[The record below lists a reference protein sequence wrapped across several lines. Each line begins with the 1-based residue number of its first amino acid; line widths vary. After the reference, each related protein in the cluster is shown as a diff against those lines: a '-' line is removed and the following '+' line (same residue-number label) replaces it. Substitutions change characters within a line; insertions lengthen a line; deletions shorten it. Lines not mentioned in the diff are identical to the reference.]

1 MIYNINMD
9 NQRNHDLFLTDI
21 VETDTEYIPLL
32 TPEDEKRISE
42 EEIPEEVPIMTL
54 RNAVLFP
61 GVVIPITVG
70 RDKSIR
76 LIKEAYKKHQAIGVV
91 AQKDAAVEDPN
102 QNDLHEI
109 GTIAM
114 VMKTLQMPDGNTTVI
129 IQGKRRFQLQEI
141 TQTEP
146 YLKGKVAPYGEGLV
160 IPRDRQFK
168 ALIQSIK
175 DLAMQITQKS
185 GTLPFE
191 ASFALK
197 NIDSPWFMV
206 NFIASN
212 LVQSMPEKQRL
223 LEINDITA
231 FATELL
237 SILSNEV
244 QMIEL
249 KHQIQSKVKMDM
261 DKQQREYLLNQQ
273 LRTIQEELG
282 GTPNEI
288 DIKVLREKAA
298 KKKWS
303 KEVEETFEKELQKL
317 QRMNPQVAEYGIQHN
332 YLEYI
337 VELPWNEYTKDN
349 FDLKHAQ
356 KVLDKDHFGLEKIK
370 DRIIEYLAVLKLK
383 NDMKSPILCL
393 VGPPG
398 VGKTSLGKSIAKA
411 LGRKYI
417 RMSLGGVR
425 DESELRGHR
434 KTYIGAMPGR
444 IIQNL
449 RKAKS
454 SNPVFVLD
462 EIDKVSGNNVNGDPQ
477 AALLEVLD
485 PEQNMAFA
493 DNFIEMD
500 YDLSKVLF
508 IATANNLATI
518 HPALRDRMEII
529 DLSGYLREEKFEIA
543 KRHLIPKQL
552 KEHGLTSK
560 DVTFSKEM
568 VMKIID
574 DYTREAG
581 VRTLERQIANVIRRK
596 AKNIVTGDEYDK
608 KVTEQDLKDTLG
620 VGMFHDG
627 DEVKHSVP
635 GVAIGLA
642 WTPVGGEILSIEVSL
657 SRGHGSLHLTGN
669 LGEVMKES
677 ATIAYE
683 YIKSHS
689 NQLEIDPAVFEEW
702 NVHIHVPEGAT
713 PKDGPSAGIT
723 MLTALTS
730 AFTQRKVKDQLAMTG
745 EITLRGRVLPVGGIQ
760 EKMLAAKRNDVTDV
774 ILSVENKRDFS
785 DIKEDY
791 VKGLNFHFV
800 NSMMEVLE
808 LALEKEQD
816 INDLDYNQY
825 LTNTHKRVTGFLSQ
839 QDGETTRQRVN

>member
-1 MIYNINMD
+1 MD
-9 NQRNHDLFLTDI
+9 NQINHDLFLTDI

-76 LIKEAYKKHQAIGVV
+76 LIKEAYKRHQAIGVI
-91 AQKDAAVEDPN
+91 AQKDASVEDPS

-109 GTIAM
+109 GTVAM

-129 IQGKRRFQLQEI
+129 IQGKRRFKLQEI

-146 YLKGKVAPYGEGLV
+146 YLKGKVVPYDDGLS

-191 ASFALK
+191 ATFALK

-212 LVQSMPEKQRL
+212 LVQSMEEKQRL
-223 LEINDITA
+223 LEINDITK

-249 KHQIQSKVKMDM
+249 KHQIQNKVKMDM

-288 DIKVLREKAA
+288 DIKVLQEKAA
-298 KKKWS
+298 KKKWP
-303 KEVEETFEKELQKL
+303 KEVKETFEKELQKL

-337 VELPWNEYTKDN
+337 VELPWNEFTKDN

-444 IIQNL
+444 IIQSL

-485 PEQNMAFA
+485 PEQNMAFS
-493 DNFIEMD
+493 DNFLEMD

-508 IATANNLATI
+508 IATANNLSTI

-529 DLSGYLREEKFEIA
+529 DLNGYLREEKYEIA

-568 VMKIID
+568 VMKVID

-581 VRTLERQIANVIRRK
+581 VRNLERQIASVIRRK
-596 AKNIVTGDEYDK
+596 AKNIVMGDEYDK
-608 KVTEQDLKDTLG
+608 KVTEKDLKDTLG

-627 DEVKHSVP
+627 DEVKHTVP

-657 SRGHGSLHLTGN
+657 SRGHGALHLTGN

-689 NQLEIDPAVFEEW
+689 SQLDIDPTVFDEW

-760 EKMLAAKRNDVTDV
+760 EKMLAAKRNDVKDV

-800 NSMMEVLE
+800 SSMMEVLD

-825 LTNTHKRVTGFLSQ
+825 LHNSHKRVAGFINQ
-839 QDGETTRQRVN
+839 QDNETTRQRVN

>member
-1 MIYNINMD
+1 MD
-9 NQRNHDLFLTDI
+9 NNLNHDIFLTDI

-32 TPEDEKRISE
+32 TAEDEKRINE

-70 RDKSIR
+70 RDKSIK
-76 LIKEAYKKHQAIGVV
+76 LIKEAYKRHQPIGVV
-91 AQKDAAVEDPN
+91 AQKDAAVEDPG

-129 IQGKRRFQLQEI
+129 IQGKRRIQLQEI

-146 YLKGKVAPYGEGLV
+146 YLRGKVAPYGEGPV

-185 GTLPFE
+185 SNLPFE

-212 LVQSMPEKQRL
+212 LVHSIQDKQRL
-223 LEINDITA
+223 LEINDITT

-237 SILSNEV
+237 AILTNDV
-244 QMIEL
+244 QMLEL

-288 DIKVLREKAA
+288 DIKVLKEKAA
-298 KKKWS
+298 KKKWPN
-303 KEVEETFEKELQKL
+303 EVKETFEKELGKL

-398 VGKTSLGKSIAKA
+398 VGKTSLGKSVAKA

-454 SNPVFVLD
+454 SNPVFILD

-485 PEQNMAFA
+485 PEQNMAFS
-493 DNFIEMD
+493 DNFLEMD

-508 IATANNLATI
+508 IATANSLSTI

-529 DLSGYLREEKFEIA
+529 DLSGYLREEKYEIA

-560 DVTFSKEM
+560 DVTFPKDM
-568 VMKIID
+568 VMKVID

-581 VRTLERQIANVIRRK
+581 VRNLERQIASVIRRK
-596 AKNIVTGDEYDK
+596 AKNIVMGDEIEK
-608 KVTEQDLKDTLG
+608 KVSAKDLKDALG

-657 SRGHGSLHLTGN
+657 SRGHGMLHLTGN
-669 LGEVMKES
+669 LGDVMKES

-689 NQLEIDPAVFEEW
+689 SQLEIDPSVFEEW

-730 AFTQRKVKDQLAMTG
+730 AFTQRKVKDRLAMTG

-760 EKMLAAKRNDVTDV
+760 EKMLAAKRNDVADV

-785 DIKEDY
+785 EIKEDY

-800 NSMMEVLE
+800 SSMMEVLD

-816 INDLDYNQY
+816 VNDLDYNQY
-825 LTNTHKRVTGFLSQ
+825 LMNSHKRVAGFLSQ
-839 QDGETTRQRVN
+839 QDNEATRQRVN

>member
-1 MIYNINMD
+1 MD
-9 NQRNHDLFLTDI
+9 NNLNHDIFLTDI

-32 TPEDEKRISE
+32 TAEDEKRINE

-70 RDKSIR
+70 RDKSIK
-76 LIKEAYKKHQAIGVV
+76 LIKEAYKRHQPIGVV
-91 AQKDAAVEDPN
+91 AQKDAAVEDPG

-146 YLKGKVAPYGEGLV
+146 YLRGKVTPYGDGPV

-185 GTLPFE
+185 SNLPFE

-212 LVQSMPEKQRL
+212 LVHSIQDKQRL
-223 LEINDITA
+223 LEINDITT

-237 SILSNEV
+237 AILTNDV
-244 QMIEL
+244 QMLEL

-288 DIKVLREKAA
+288 DIKVLKEKAA
-298 KKKWS
+298 KKKWPN
-303 KEVEETFEKELQKL
+303 EVKETFEKELGKL

-398 VGKTSLGKSIAKA
+398 VGKTSLGKSVAKA

-454 SNPVFVLD
+454 SNPVFILD

-485 PEQNMAFA
+485 PEQNMAFS
-493 DNFIEMD
+493 DNFLEMD

-508 IATANNLATI
+508 IATANSLSTI

-529 DLSGYLREEKFEIA
+529 DLSGYLREEKYEIA

-560 DVTFSKEM
+560 DVTFPKDM
-568 VMKIID
+568 VMKVID

-581 VRTLERQIANVIRRK
+581 VRNLERQIASVIRRK
-596 AKNIVTGDEYDK
+596 AKNIVMGDEYEK
-608 KVTEQDLKDTLG
+608 KVSEKDLKDTLG

-657 SRGHGSLHLTGN
+657 SRGHGMLHLTGN
-669 LGEVMKES
+669 LGDVMKES

-689 NQLEIDPAVFEEW
+689 SQLEIDPSVFEEW

-730 AFTQRKVKDQLAMTG
+730 AFTQRKVKDRLAMTG

-760 EKMLAAKRNDVTDV
+760 EKMLAAKRNDVADV
-774 ILSVENKRDFS
+774 ILSVENKRDFAE
-785 DIKEDY
+785 IKEDY

-800 NSMMEVLE
+800 SSMMEVLD

-816 INDLDYNQY
+816 VNDLDYNQY
-825 LTNTHKRVTGFLSQ
+825 LMNSHKRVAGFLNQ
-839 QDGETTRQRVN
+839 QNYRSEE

>member
-1 MIYNINMD
+1 MD
-9 NQRNHDLFLTDI
+9 NQINHDIILSDI
-21 VETDTEYIPLL
+21 IEADTEYIPLFS
-32 TPEDEKRISE
+32 PEDEKRMIDAQL
-42 EEIPEEVPIMTL
+42 PEELPVMAL

-70 RDKSIR
+70 RNKTIR
-76 LIKEAYKKHQAIGVV
+76 LVKDAYKKGMDIGVIT
-91 AQKDAAVEDPN
+91 QRDAKVEDP
-102 QNDLHEI
+102 QQADLFEI
-109 GTIAM
+109 GTIAQ
-114 VMKTLQMPDGNTTVI
+114 VMKTLEMPDGNTTVI
-129 IQGKRRFQLQEI
+129 IQGKRRFRLEEI
-141 TQTEP
+141 TATEP
-146 YLKGKVAPYGEGLV
+146 YLRGRITPFGDSSPV
-160 IPRDRQFK
+160 PRDRQFK

-175 DLAMQITQKS
+175 DMAMQIVQKS
-185 GTLPFE
+185 GAVPFE
-191 ASFALK
+191 ATFAIR
-197 NIDSPWFMV
+197 NIESPWFMV

-212 LVQSMPEKQRL
+212 LVAKMEDRQKL
-223 LEINDITA
+223 LEINDITK
-231 FATELL
+231 FANELL
-237 SILSNEV
+237 KFLNKEM
-244 QMIEL
+244 QMVDL
-249 KHQIQSKVKMDM
+249 KQQIQSKVKTDL

-282 GTPNEI
+282 GTPNEQ
-288 DIKVLREKAA
+288 DIKELTQKAA

-303 KEVEETFEKELQKL
+303 KEVADVFNKELQKL
-317 QRMNPQVAEYGIQHN
+317 QRMNPQQADYGIQHN
-332 YLEYI
+332 YLEYL

-349 FDLKHAQ
+349 FDLEHAQ

-370 DRIIEYLAVLKLK
+370 DRIVEHLAVLKLK
-383 NDMKSPILCL
+383 NDMKAPILCL

-449 RKAKS
+449 KKAKS
-454 SNPVFVLD
+454 SNPVFILD
-462 EIDKVSGNNVNGDPQ
+462 EIDKVSGNNINGDPQ

-485 PEQNMAFA
+485 PEQNNTFN
-493 DNFIEMD
+493 DNFIELD
-500 YDLSKVLF
+500 YDLSKVMF
-508 IATANNLATI
+508 IATANNLQTI

-529 DLSGYLREEKFEIA
+529 DLNGYLREEKYEIA

-552 KEHGLTSK
+552 KEHGLKSK
-560 DVTFSKEM
+560 DVTFSESIIY
-568 VMKIID
+568 KIID

-581 VRTLERQIANVIRRK
+581 VRNLERKIADVIRKK
-596 AKNIVTGDEYDK
+596 AKAIVVGGEYEK
-608 KVTEQDLKDTLG
+608 KVTEDDLKKALG
-620 VGMFHDG
+620 VPMHHDEE
-627 DEVKHSVP
+627 EVKHTMP

-657 SRGHGSLHLTGN
+657 SRGRGALNMTGN
-669 LGEVMKES
+669 LGDVMKES

-683 YIKSHS
+683 FIKAHA
-689 NQLEIDPAVFEEW
+689 NELKINPIVFEEW

-730 AFTQRKVKDQLAMTG
+730 AFTQRRVKDKLAMTG

-774 ILSVENKRDFS
+774 ILSRDNERDFM
-785 DIKEDY
+785 DIKKEY
-791 VKGLNFHFV
+791 VEGLQFHFV
-800 NSMMEVLE
+800 DNMLEVLD
-808 LALEKEQD
+808 LALEKEQEV
-816 INDLDYNQY
+816 NSLDYNKF
-825 LTNTHKRVTGFLSQ
+825 LVDSHRKITGFKS
-839 QDGETTRQRVN
+839 

>member
-1 MIYNINMD
+1 MD
-9 NQRNHDLFLTDI
+9 NNLNHDIFLTDI

-32 TPEDEKRISE
+32 TAEDEKRINE

-70 RDKSIR
+70 RDKSIK
-76 LIKEAYKKHQAIGVV
+76 LIKEAYKRHQPIGVV
-91 AQKDAAVEDPN
+91 AQKDAAVEDPG

-146 YLKGKVAPYGEGLV
+146 YLRGKVAPYGDGPV

-185 GTLPFE
+185 SNLPFE

-212 LVQSMPEKQRL
+212 LVHSIQDKQRL
-223 LEINDITA
+223 LEINDITT

-237 SILSNEV
+237 AILTNDV
-244 QMIEL
+244 QMLEL

-288 DIKVLREKAA
+288 DIKVLKEKAA
-298 KKKWS
+298 KKKWPN
-303 KEVEETFEKELQKL
+303 EVKETFEKELGKL

-398 VGKTSLGKSIAKA
+398 VGKTSLGKSVAKA

-444 IIQNL
+444 IIQSL

-454 SNPVFVLD
+454 SNPVFILD

-485 PEQNMAFA
+485 PEQNMAFS
-493 DNFIEMD
+493 DNFLEMD

-508 IATANNLATI
+508 IATANSLSTI

-529 DLSGYLREEKFEIA
+529 DLSGYLREEKYEIA

-560 DVTFSKEM
+560 DVTFPKDM
-568 VMKIID
+568 VMKVID

-581 VRTLERQIANVIRRK
+581 VRNLERQIASVIRRK
-596 AKNIVTGDEYDK
+596 AKNIVMGDEIEK
-608 KVTEQDLKDTLG
+608 KVSAKDLKDALG

-657 SRGHGSLHLTGN
+657 SRGHGMLHLTGN
-669 LGEVMKES
+669 LGDVMKES

-689 NQLEIDPAVFEEW
+689 SQLEIDPSVFEEW

-730 AFTQRKVKDQLAMTG
+730 AFTQRKVKDRLAMTG

-760 EKMLAAKRNDVTDV
+760 EKMLAAKRNDVADV

-785 DIKEDY
+785 EIKEDY

-800 NSMMEVLE
+800 SSMMEVLD

-816 INDLDYNQY
+816 VNDLDYNQY
-825 LTNTHKRVTGFLSQ
+825 LMNSHKRVAGFLNQ
-839 QDGETTRQRVN
+839 QNYRSEELGVRN